1 MQRILYVMVIVLMAP
16 QGYTQTTDDYFNRLN
31 PLVRGY
37 DGGSEMAGE
46 YFKRGTARMADRPIP
61 YPAT

>member
-1 MQRILYVMVIVLMAP
+1 MAP

-37 DGGSEMAGE
+37 DGGSERAGE